1 MIFVVAQ
8 VRVPRVGSLVDLE
21 EIVRIPLNGST
32 ERALKP
38 MYCMYV
44 VELYVRILFHADAP
58 CLSHVGKCAPLYCQ
72 WVGF

>member
-44 VELYVRILFHADAP
+44 VELYVRILFHADAR
-58 CLSHVGKCAPLYCQ
+58 CLSHVGKCAPLYCH